1 MGGHV
6 QILQQRSFSY
16 GKEETTREGR
26 KQVGGRRGRC
36 RWGPTYTGGS
46 YCPDRRTRSIASLL
60 DLFSLILA
68 LKLVCSPATH
78 SSSEHFKRAHIQV
91 SVGCE
96 CFCMDRCHSTAVEC
110 GGIMTS
116 SSRHASPRRRKP
128 IPHGSCDRSWQHYSH
143 RS

>member
-36 RWGPTYTGGS
+36 RWGPTYAGGS

-60 DLFSLILA
+60 DLLSLILV
-68 LKLVCSPATH
+68 LELVRSPAAH
-78 SSSEHFKRAHIQV
+78 SYREHPKEST
-91 SVGCE
+91 SVGE
-96 CFCMDRCHSTAVEC
+96 CRV
-110 GGIMTS
+110 
-116 SSRHASPRRRKP
+116 
-128 IPHGSCDRSWQHYSH
+128 
-143 RS
+143 